1 MEKENLKAYIVY
13 DKWYAEGSIVVWAE
27 TSGKAKSKGLY
38 HDNMDGFEY
47 TDLRAYRM
55 KDFDKYVESKHIP
68 IAELLAN
75 GWWFYCA
82 DCGAEQ
88 INQNDVENG
97 EAFIINK
104 DYDREDF
111 VKGNVICKKCYERL
125 NNGLEKM
132 L

>member
-1 MEKENLKAYIVY
+1 MDNGKLKAYIVC
-13 DKWYAEGSIVVWAE
+13 DKWGDAGSIVVWAE
-27 TSGKAKSKGLY
+27 TPGKAKSQALY
-38 HDNMDGFEY
+38 NDIFDGYEFTE
-47 TDLRAYRM
+47 LRLDRV
-55 KDFDKYVESKHIP
+55 KDFDKYAESKHIP

-82 DCGAEQ
+82 DCGAEP

-125 NNGLEKM
+125 NNDLEKM